1 MNCKRYYKLSHLHSC
16 TQTCLVSFQLQNCLR
31 GSTMAVSLSFYQTH
45 FISIRQVGVYADNAS
60 ERENYFTIRNQ
71 TKPLLLQLVKLGR
84 PVRGSSFSTCSQDHL
99 CRLVEQCFSS
109 NHQCQSTEGNKS
121 TNPNQWPGLILSSST
136 ARLLMEWVLFPLN
149 QLSDTSNVRLSNL
162 HRLYGDT
169 SCLSHT
175 MNQTQLHSPPVTSHI
190 ASRAVSLA
198 DGTKLDIWSLGGV
211 AGRRRTIPKTLWSQR
226 NGSFVSSLPG
236 AAFVIGRFSCTQQT
250 HITQWC

>member
-1 MNCKRYYKLSHLHSC
+1 MLHP
-16 TQTCLVSFQLQNCLR
+16 
-31 GSTMAVSLSFYQTH
+31 
-45 FISIRQVGVYADNAS
+45 VYADNAS
-60 ERENYFTIRNQ
+60 EWKLFHHKKSNQ
-71 TKPLLLQLVKLGR
+71 TITTTTGETGSASEGVFLLHLFRRPPLQISGTVFFTQPLVSKHWR
-84 PVRGSSFSTCSQDHL
+84 
-99 CRLVEQCFSS
+99 EQ
-109 NHQCQSTEGNKS
+109 K
-121 TNPNQWPGLILSSST
+121 PGLILSSST
-136 ARLLMEWVLFPLN
+136 ARLLMEGVLFPLN

-250 HITQWC
+250 RITQWC